1 MKRVLAILAI
11 ICMVCLLPA
20 CKKGEPATSNDP
32 TGSGFT
38 KPENSVTV
46 LTVTINPQFNLYL
59 DADGK
64 VLAVEAVNADA
75 QSFVDR
81 VAYSNESYE
90 TVVKNILSS
99 AKDAGFV
106 QENATVEIRLIESSA
121 TNDSQTA
128 ILENA
133 KKAAA
138 DTADT
143 LQLTLEVSAINAL
156 TLGTTVHSEATTTN
170 TTVRMPG
177 TTNTT
182 NAPVRTTAAHTHH
195 FTDADCTTPQTCSC
209 GATAGSAL
217 GHSYQNGVCT
227 RCGAKDPNNNKP
239 LTSVLEKRG
248 KWVLNCVSRENFYRI
263 SGTLCNPEEDGLKM
277 FIGDEMD
284 NPDSEMLENYELY
297 GGVYY
302 SFENG
307 KSIEVPFTTVT
318 ENGKIITCSNENG
331 ERMVLERT
339 DENTL
344 VCREIAGEDLGSFPA
359 ILQAGMTLTFKA
371 E

>member
-20 CKKGEPATSNDP
+20 CKKGEPATSNEP

-81 VAYSNESYE
+81 VVYSNESYE

-106 QENATVEIRLIESSA
+106 QEKATVVIRLTESSA
-121 TNDSQTA
+121 TDDSQTA

-133 KKAAA
+133 KKAAT
-138 DTADT
+138 DTAAT

-227 RCGAKDPNNNKP
+227 RCGAKDPNNDKP
-239 LTSVLEKRG
+239 LTSVLEKKG
-248 KWVLNCVSRENFYRI
+248 KWVFNCVSKNSLYLI
-263 SGTLCNPEEDGLKM
+263 SVTLCNPEENELDM
-277 FIGDEMD
+277 PIGDRMD
-284 NPDSEMLENYELY
+284 DSDPEMLEYCEQFE
-297 GGVYY
+297 GVYY
-302 SFENG
+302 YFARG
-307 KSIEVPFTTVT
+307 AGVQFTTVT

-331 ERMVLERT
+331 ERMMLERT

-344 VCREIAGEDLGSFPA
+344 VCREIEGEELGSYPT
-359 ILQAGMTLTFKA
+359 ILQVGMTLTFKA